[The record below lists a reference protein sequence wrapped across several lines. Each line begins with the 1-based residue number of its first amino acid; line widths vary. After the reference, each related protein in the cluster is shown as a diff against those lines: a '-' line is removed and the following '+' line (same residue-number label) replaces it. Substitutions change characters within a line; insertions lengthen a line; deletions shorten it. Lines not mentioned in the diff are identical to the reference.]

1 MIPGTTLKREQMRKM
16 EIVDLIEAITYVVC
30 QDSPITFESFFKV
43 FSENKVLT
51 SKLMGIL
58 SSSDSLEIRELM
70 EFIMQATMNQG
81 LKLSKEYENRVR
93 SVFQE
98 NLGENKQSMNFE
110 EFKRCFAKGAFKED
124 FFVKRMFDIFDKC
137 NSGDISLA
145 DFIETTQQFAKDDND
160 TKISFLFKLYD
171 KEGKGILTEGDL
183 YEVLKA
189 MIKENGMKI
198 EEEELKHLAKVLF
211 EDGCSEGRSFL
222 TLDDFKQQLERH
234 PGLTTNLTIMI
245 TNWLMPKEVKTKSRS
260 EKLTE
265 KLPKK
270 PFTREFWLNSQN
282 IWIIFIVLANI
293 GIMAQRVYYFRHF
306 SMLIGTKDDQQ
317 QIPNIF
323 YLISR
328 ACGRALIFNSVLIL
342 VLVLRNTITFMRR
355 LGLGAILPLDHNIYV
370 HKVTGTIIFFQAVAH
385 SIAHLCNFWI
395 NIQPNPVKFVQLN
408 YQYWADHYG
417 EDFFNATVFRTVYKL
432 PPGCS
437 LVNSSNPEKD
447 NCPEGSLP
455 TTNCPEDNCPEGSFP
470 ANLLGPAALN
480 VSLWQCQE
488 CNMTETV
495 ERGIAGHTGPWT
507 FHEWLLTIRPCFL
520 GMIQGWAN
528 PTGLTLMAVMFVIFI
543 CSLPCIRRRGHFEVF
558 YFSHLLY
565 WAYFPLII
573 LHAPICWKWIAA
585 PGGIWLVD
593 KIARMANVNFG
604 KGKTTIKAGV
614 ILPST
619 VTNLVINRPSRFHFN
634 VGDWVFVNIP
644 AVASHEWHPFTISS
658 APEVSDQIT
667 LHIQGVGQWT
677 KSLHKLIKE
686 EYERQAKGKKRER
699 SAMEKIQ
706 GTIMKKYMGVR
717 RTKEMLENDEGAFRE
732 ISKRLKAN
740 PQENQIEEKKLL
752 RRNISNNILQERATK
767 GGSVATGGPTRY
779 LAIPKPDIVH
789 YETEEDMVDQGQDL
803 EDAEAPKLER
813 PLEIYLDGPFGS
825 PSSNIYRAEHAV
837 LVCTGIGVTPFAA
850 ILQSIICRWLQIKTT
865 CPNCNF
871 SWGNKIEGTMFN
883 LKKVDFIW
891 INRDQKSFEWF
902 VNLLSQLEA
911 EQQEQGGEMSRFLD
925 MHMYVTSALQK
936 TDMKAVALQMAFD
949 LVYEKEHRDL
959 VTGLKSRTHAGRPNW
974 NRVFTQLREEKKGK
988 VTVFYCG
995 NPLAGR
1001 IIKEHCRKFDFNF
1014 RKEVF

>member
-1 MIPGTTLKREQMRKM
+1 MDQRMLQVIPGTTLTREQMKKM
-16 EIVDLIEAITYVVC
+16 DLVDLIEAITYIVC
-30 QDSPITFESFFKV
+30 QDSHVTVESFFKV

-58 SSSDSLEIRELM
+58 SSSGSIEVRELM
-70 EFIMQATMNQG
+70 EFIMQTTINQG

-93 SVFQE
+93 QVFQE

-110 EFKRCFAKGAFKED
+110 EFKSCFAKGAFKED
-124 FFVKRMFDIFDKC
+124 FFVKRMFDIFDKGS
-137 NSGDISLA
+137 SGEISLS
-145 DFIETTQQFAKDDND
+145 DFIETTQQFAKDDNN
-160 TKISFLFKLYD
+160 TKIAFLFKLYD
-171 KEGKGILTEGDL
+171 KEDKGILSEDDL
-183 YEVLKA
+183 YGVLKA
-189 MIKENGMKI
+189 MMKENGMKI
-198 EEEELKHLAKVLF
+198 EEKELKHLAKVLF
-211 EDGCSEGRSFL
+211 EDGCTEGRSFL
-222 TLDDFKQQLERH
+222 TLNDFKQQLERH
-234 PGLTTNLTIMI
+234 PGLTRNLSIMI
-245 TNWLMPKEVKTKSRS
+245 TNWLVPKEKKIKSRS
-260 EKLTE
+260 ERLIE

-270 PFTREFWLNSQN
+270 ALTRDFWNNSKN
-282 IWIIFIVLANI
+282 IWILFIVLANV
-293 GIMAQRVYYFRHF
+293 GIMAQRVYYFRNF
-306 SMLIGTKDDQQ
+306 SMLSGF
-317 QIPNIF
+317 IPNIF

-328 ACGRALIFNSVLIL
+328 ACGRALIFNSILIL

-408 YQYWADHYG
+408 YQYWTDHYG
-417 EDFFNATVFRTVYKL
+417 KDFFKAHEDGEVYDL

-437 LVNSSNPEKD
+437 LVNSSNSKVGDCLE
-447 NCPEGSLP
+447 N
-455 TTNCPEDNCPEGSFP
+455 SFP
-470 ANLLGPAALN
+470 NKPLGPAALN
-480 VSLWQCQE
+480 GTWLCQE
-488 CNMTETV
+488 CDLSV
-495 ERGIAGHTGPWT
+495 PRGIADHLSGPWT
-507 FHEWLLTIRPCFL
+507 YHEWLLTTRPHFL
-520 GMIQGWAN
+520 GMMQGIAN
-528 PTGLTLMAVMFVIFI
+528 PTGLALITVMFFIFF

-593 KIARMANVNFG
+593 KVARLANVNFG

-614 ILPST
+614 ILPSN
-619 VTNLVINRPSRFHFN
+619 VTNLVINRPSRFNFN

-658 APEVSDQIT
+658 APEVGDQIT
-667 LHIQGVGQWT
+667 FHIQGVGEWT

-686 EYERQAKGKKRER
+686 EYERQAKGAKRER

-706 GTIMKKYMGVR
+706 GTIMKKYRAVR
-717 RTKEMLENDEGAFRE
+717 EVEDLQENEEGSFRE
-732 ISKRLKAN
+732 MSKRLAKNSQA
-740 PQENQIEEKKLL
+740 NQIEEKKLL
-752 RRNISNNILQERATK
+752 RKNISNHILKERETK
-767 GGSVATGGPTRY
+767 GSSVATGGPTRY
-779 LAIPKPDIVH
+779 LTIPKPDIVK
-789 YETEEDMVDQGQDL
+789 YETEEETNLNQVVIQGKGV
-803 EDAEAPKLER
+803 EDSEAPKLEK

-825 PSSNIYRAEHAV
+825 PSSNIHRAEHAV
-837 LVCTGIGVTPFAA
+837 LICTGIGVTPFAA
-850 ILQSIICRWLQIKTT
+850 ILQSIICRWMHIKTT

-891 INRDQKSFEWF
+891 INRNQKSFEWF

-936 TDMKAVALQMAFD
+936 TDMKAVSLQMALD

-974 NRVFTQLREEKKGK
+974 NKVFTKLKDQNKGEI
-988 VTVFYCG
+988 TVFYCG
-995 NPLAGR
+995 NPVAGS
-1001 IIKEHCRKFDFNF
+1001 IIRDHCRKFDFKF